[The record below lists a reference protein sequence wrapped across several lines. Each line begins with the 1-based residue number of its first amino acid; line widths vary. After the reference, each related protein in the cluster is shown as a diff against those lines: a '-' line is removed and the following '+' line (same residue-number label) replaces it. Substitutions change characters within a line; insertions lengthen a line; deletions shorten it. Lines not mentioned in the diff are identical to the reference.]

1 MPLLTSLKFDL
12 PSSWELTSNN
22 GLHLEELALPSSI
35 TQRHSTG
42 LTLWQ
47 PADPL
52 PVSSLEAAAVQQQ
65 GAHVQVACC
74 AGSGG
79 PGNVWAVAYGQLQ
92 GATEHASSISATAAT
107 AAAAS
112 SSSSAAASQSCQQG
126 PASPAEV
133 LEVEELLRQLQSS
146 GVKRSRVLRVVRVQN
161 PILWRR
167 YCLRRQE
174 MRDELGPAAAAGI
187 NEQQLFHGTS
197 AAAAAA
203 ITKDGFDC
211 RLNSAGVYGQGTYFS
226 DCSYT
231 AVVYSNIKGAATV
244 GTLTL
249 LAARVLL
256 GRQCEGKYG
265 MRRPPEGFDSV
276 TSRRTAA
283 VQKADTS

>member
-52 PVSSLEAAAVQQQ
+52 PVSSLEAAAVQQ
-65 GAHVQVACC
+65 
-74 AGSGG
+74 
-79 PGNVWAVAYGQLQ
+79 Q